1 MLPLLALVG
10 RPNVGKST
18 LFNRIVGKRL
28 AIVEDRPGVTRDR
41 QYHEADH
48 DGRQFRA
55 VDTGGFTPTST
66 EKLVA
71 AVRTQALFA
80 IEEADVI
87 IFVVDARAGLTAS
100 DAELAAVLRKGGKPV
115 LLAANKIDSFR
126 SEGEADLAELYKLGL
141 DVFPVSAE
149 HGRGVSELLDA
160 AMARLPR
167 ISAEQREAEL
177 DAISDDQHPPR
188 SQRAS
193 KRARDAKT
201 ASAEG
206 EAPARQADAASDS
219 SEDEAADESS
229 DDDNALH
236 GDEWDPNDSDDALEA
251 ADDADAEPRGFRDAG
266 LKKGG
271 PVRLAV
277 LGRPNV
283 GKSTL
288 LNRLVGSE
296 RFVASEMPGTTRDA
310 VDETIEHKGRQFIL
324 TDTAGL
330 RKKRNVIDKVEVF
343 SAQRALKAVE
353 EADVVL
359 VLTDVSDLGVE
370 QDARI
375 AAQAEERG
383 RAIILCVNKWDLVKD
398 KETEGARLREE
409 AERHLQH
416 VGFAPMIFISAL
428 EGTRV
433 NTLLDLAAELHDE
446 AATRIPTPAL
456 NAWVQEM
463 QDAHPAPLW
472 NGFPVRMSYA
482 YQVAMQPITIAIQCN
497 RPQVVS
503 EVYRRFLLR
512 GLRERFKLRV
522 PIRLL
527 FKSKSRSSPRGIGG
541 PRSARGHGP
550 GGAGGGGRG

>member
-1 MLPLLALVG
+1 MHPLLALVG

-18 LFNRIVGKRL
+18 LFNRICAKRL

-41 QYHEADH
+41 QYAECDH

-55 VDTGGFTPTST
+55 VDTGGFTPTTT

-71 AVRTQALFA
+71 AVRTQAMFA
-80 IEEADVI
+80 IDEADVI
-87 IFVVDARAGLTAS
+87 ILVVDARAGLTS
-100 DAELAAVLRKGGKPV
+100 EDAELATLLRKGGKPV
-115 LLAANKIDSFR
+115 LLAANKVDSFKR
-126 SEGEADLAELYKLGL
+126 ESEVDLGELYKLGI
-141 DVFPVSAE
+141 DVFPISAE
-149 HGRGVSELLDA
+149 HGRGVSELLDG
-160 AMARLPR
+160 AMGRMPI
-167 ISAEQREAEL
+167 ISKEQRAVEIES
-177 DAISDDQHPPR
+177 ISEDDSPR

-193 KRARDAKT
+193 KRAREAL
-201 ASAEG
+201 AAAE
-206 EAPARQADAASDS
+206 EETKAAAERAASGESVEDES
-219 SEDEAADESS
+219 EDSEDESDGDRDEADALSANEFDEEMEG
-229 DDDNALH
+229 DDDAHPNA
-236 GDEWDPNDSDDALEA
+236 
-251 ADDADAEPRGFRDAG
+251 FRDAG

-271 PVRLAV
+271 PVRLSV
-277 LGRPNV
+277 IGRPNV

-288 LNRLVGSE
+288 LNRLIGSE

-310 VDETIEHKGRQFIL
+310 VDETIEHKGRKFIL

-330 RKKRNVIDKVEVF
+330 RKKRNVVDKVEVF
-343 SAQRALKAVE
+343 SAQRALRAVE

-359 VLTDVSDLGVE
+359 VLTDVSDMGVE
-370 QDARI
+370 QDSRI

-383 RAIILCVNKWDLVKD
+383 RAIILCVNKWDLVKN
-398 KETEGARLREE
+398 KEEEGARLREE

-433 NTLLDLAAELHDE
+433 NTILDLAAQLHDE
-446 AATRIPTPAL
+446 AATRIPTPQL

-463 QDAHPAPLW
+463 QDSHPAPLW

-512 GLRERFKLRV
+512 GLRERFNLRV
-522 PIRLL
+522 PVRLL
-527 FKSKSRSSPRGIGG
+527 FKQKSRAIARGIGG
-541 PRSARGHGP
+541 PRGQ
-550 GGAGGGGRG
+550 GGRG

>member
-1 MLPLLALVG
+1 MTERLLEVTDLSTHFFTHAGVVKAVNGVSFTLDRDETLGIVG
-10 RPNVGKST
+10 ESGSGKTVTAMS
-18 LFNRIVGKRL
+18 LMRLIPDPPGRIVGGT
-28 AIVEDRPGVTRDR
+28 IV
-41 QYHEADH
+41 
-48 DGRQFRA
+48 
-55 VDTGGFTPTST
+55 
-66 EKLVA
+66 
-71 AVRTQALFA
+71 
-80 IEEADVI
+80 
-87 IFVVDARAGLTAS
+87 
-100 DAELAAVLRKGGKPV
+100 
-115 LLAANKIDSFR
+115 
-126 SEGEADLAELYKLGL
+126 
-141 DVFPVSAE
+141 
-149 HGRGVSELLDA
+149 
-160 AMARLPR
+160 
-167 ISAEQREAEL
+167 
-177 DAISDDQHPPR
+177 
-188 SQRAS
+188 
-193 KRARDAKT
+193 
-201 ASAEG
+201 
-206 EAPARQADAASDS
+206 
-219 SEDEAADESS
+219 
-229 DDDNALH
+229 
-236 GDEWDPNDSDDALEA
+236 
-251 ADDADAEPRGFRDAG
+251 
-266 LKKGG
+266 
-271 PVRLAV
+271 
-277 LGRPNV
+277 
-283 GKSTL
+283 
-288 LNRLVGSE
+288 
-296 RFVASEMPGTTRDA
+296 
-310 VDETIEHKGRQFIL
+310 HKGREFIL

-541 PRSARGHGP
+541 PR
-550 GGAGGGGRG
+550 GAGSKGGRG

>member
-1 MLPLLALVG
+1 MHPLLALVG

-18 LFNRIVGKRL
+18 LFNRIVEKRL

-41 QYHEADH
+41 QYAEADH

-55 VDTGGFTPTST
+55 VDTGGFTPTTT

-71 AVRTQALFA
+71 AVRTQAMFA
-80 IEEADVI
+80 IDEADVI
-87 IFVVDARAGLTAS
+87 ILVVDARAGLTS
-100 DAELAAVLRKGGKPV
+100 EDNELATLLRKGGKPV
-115 LLAANKIDSFR
+115 LLAANKIDSFKR
-126 SEGEADLAELYKLGL
+126 EGEVDLGELYKLGL
-141 DVFPVSAE
+141 DVFPISAE
-149 HGRGVSELLDA
+149 HGRGVSDLLDA
-160 AMARLPR
+160 AVARLPS
-167 ISAEQREAEL
+167 ISKEQRAVEIES
-177 DAISDDQHPPR
+177 ISEDGSAR
-188 SQRAS
+188 SQRAT
-193 KRARDAKT
+193 KRAREALAAAEEETKAAAERA
-201 ASAEG
+201 ASGESEG
-206 EAPARQADAASDS
+206 E
-219 SEDEAADESS
+219 
-229 DDDNALH
+229 
-236 GDEWDPNDSDDALEA
+236 DSDGELES
-251 ADDADAEPRGFRDAG
+251 DADAEGDDLHANELGDEGEEGDDEFPNAFRDAG

-271 PVRLAV
+271 PVRLSV
-277 LGRPNV
+277 IGRPNV

-288 LNRLVGSE
+288 LNRLIGSE

-310 VDETIEHKGRQFIL
+310 VDETIEHKGRKFIL

-330 RKKRNVIDKVEVF
+330 RKKRNVTDKVEVF
-343 SAQRALKAVE
+343 SAQRALRAVE

-359 VLTDVSDLGVE
+359 VLTDVSDMGVE
-370 QDARI
+370 QDSRI

-383 RAIILCVNKWDLVKD
+383 RAIILCVNKWDLVKN
-398 KETEGARLREE
+398 KEEEGARLREE

-433 NTLLDLAAELHDE
+433 NTILDLAAQLHDE
-446 AATRIPTPAL
+446 AATRIPTPQL

-463 QDAHPAPLW
+463 QDSHPAPLW

-512 GLRERFKLRV
+512 GLRERFNLRV
-522 PIRLL
+522 PVRLL
-527 FKSKSRSSPRGIGG
+527 FKQKSRAVARGIGG
-541 PRSARGHGP
+541 PR
-550 GGAGGGGRG
+550 GAGSKGGRG

>member
-201 ASAEG
+201 A
-206 EAPARQADAASDS
+206 
-219 SEDEAADESS
+219 S

-512 GLRERFKLRV
+512 GLRERFNLRV
-522 PIRLL
+522 PVRLL
-527 FKSKSRSSPRGIGG
+527 FKQKSRAVARGIGG
-541 PRSARGHGP
+541 PR
-550 GGAGGGGRG
+550 GAGSKGGRG